1 MRADMPAFA
10 QAHGSPV
17 VGHQLQMRPR
27 PAWDAVDTD
36 AEAERWRTVHNSNSA
51 EQRTHI
57 VEAGLAAATWY
68 ELRVASVNEVG
79 VGEYSQ
85 SVEALTGA
93 TPPGVPAAPKLKL
106 LKLTPRGNENEHA
119 ICVRWQPP
127 VDTGGSPITGCAS
140 LQPFVH
146 VGPVR

>member
-1 MRADMPAFA
+1 MRACA

-17 VGHQLQMRPR
+17 IGHQLQMRPR

-36 AEAERWRTVHNSNSA
+36 AEAERWRTVHNSSFA

-106 LKLTPRGNENEHA
+106 LKLTPRDNENEHA

-140 LQPFVH
+140 LSLLCTSSLC
-146 VGPVR
+146 VR